1 MYSLR
6 LLSVLRP
13 YWRRVLVATICVIA
27 AGASILAVPQLIRWG
42 IDYGLDIQQVDGKPV
57 ATGEE
62 RLLVVAALGV
72 VGFAVLRGIFAYGQ
86 TYLAEWIS
94 QRVAYDLRNGIYD
107 RLQRLSYAY
116 HDQQQTGQ
124 LMSRATQDVEAVR
137 MFVNMRVVR
146 GAYIGDLLAASLS
159 LRLIRTWE
167 LALVV

>member
-6 LLSVLRP
+6 LLSFLRP
-13 YWRRVLVATICVIA
+13 YWRRVLVATICVFA
-27 AGASILAVPQLIRWG
+27 AGASLLAVPQLIRWG
-42 IDYGLDIQQVDGKPV
+42 IDYGLDIQKVDGKPV

-72 VGFAVLRGIFAYGQ
+72 VAFALIRGFFAYWQ

-137 MFVNMRVVR
+137 WFISMGVLR
-146 GAYIGDLLAASLS
+146 GFYVIALLIAV
-159 LRLIRTWE
+159 
-167 LALVV
+167 LVLMV